1 MEPIPLVLLP
11 GLDGSGRL
19 FRPFL
24 LQLPEWIEPV
34 VVPYPSDRAMSYG
47 DLVEHVRPRLPV
59 DRPFALLGE
68 SFGGPL
74 AIRLATEKPQQL
86 CGLILCGTFA
96 RNPHLWIPQV
106 SRHLVHPVLFRLW
119 PMIWLA
125 RRVLGLG
132 ISSEIQHEIC
142 EAQRAVSG
150 AALAMRLKEVIRVD
164 VREELRRVDVPVLS
178 LTGLRD
184 WIVPGWNGRAISKLC
199 SSRQGACGFEETGFE
214 AGHLILQGHAAQ
226 ASSVVTDFVR
236 RMAAV
241 GPPEQVDVLD
251 EVEGERI

>member
-1 MEPIPLVLLP
+1 MIDTMEPIPLVMLP

-34 VVPYPSDRAMSYG
+34 VVPYPADRAMSYG
-47 DLVEHVRPRLPV
+47 DLAEYVRPRLPA

-74 AIRLATEKPQQL
+74 AIRLAAEKPPGL

-132 ISSEIQHEIC
+132 ISSEIQREMR

-150 AALAMRLKEVIRVD
+150 AALATRLKEVIGVD
-164 VREELRRVDVPVLS
+164 VRDDLQRLNVPILS
-178 LTGLRD
+178 LTGRRD
-184 WIVPGWNGRAISKLC
+184 WIVPKWNAAAISKLC
-199 SSRQGACGFEETGFE
+199 RSREDSALDRFEEECFDS
-214 AGHLILQGHAAQ
+214 GHLILQSQ
-226 ASSVVTDFVR
+226 SVRSVAVIADFLKR
-236 RMAAV
+236 ATSPRPDIAC
-241 GPPEQVDVLD
+241 L
-251 EVEGERI
+251 